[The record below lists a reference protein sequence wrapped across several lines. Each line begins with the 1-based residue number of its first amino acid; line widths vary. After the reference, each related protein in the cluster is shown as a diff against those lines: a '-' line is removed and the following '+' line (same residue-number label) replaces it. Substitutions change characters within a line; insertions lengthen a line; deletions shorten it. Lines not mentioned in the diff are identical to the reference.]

1 MSDLRAC
8 LAEFFGTACLVF
20 VGCASVTIAG
30 FGADLPGGALPIA
43 LAFGL
48 CVTFLIYA
56 IGPISGCHI
65 NPAATLALWIAGRF
79 RGDKVVGY
87 ILAQLAGGVAGA
99 LVLML
104 VLKGRAAGY
113 DVAVSG
119 LGQNGWGEGYLGQYS
134 LAAAFATEALT
145 TFVFLLAILGAT
157 ANKEAGNVAG
167 LSIGLALTAI
177 ILCFLNVTGVSLNPA
192 RSFGPALFVGGVALS
207 QAWLFFVAPAIGA
220 ALAGLVMRQRG

>member
-1 MSDLRAC
+1 MSDLRAL

-20 VGCASVTIAG
+20 IGCASVTVAG

-65 NPAATLALWIAGRF
+65 NPAATIALWIANRF
-79 RGDKVVGY
+79 PGDKVVGY
-87 ILAQLAGGVAGA
+87 VLAQLAGGAAGA

-104 VLKGRAAGY
+104 ILQGRPEGY

-119 LGQNGWGEGYLGQYS
+119 LGQNGWGAGYLGQYS
-134 LAAAFATEALT
+134 LPAAFATEILT
-145 TFVFLLAILGAT
+145 TFVFLLAVLGAT
-157 ANKEAGNVAG
+157 ANGNAANLAG

-192 RSFGPALFVGGVALS
+192 RSFGPALFVGGAALS
-207 QAWLFFVAPAIGA
+207 QAWLFFVAPVIGA
-220 ALAGLVMRQRG
+220 ALAGLVMRTRT